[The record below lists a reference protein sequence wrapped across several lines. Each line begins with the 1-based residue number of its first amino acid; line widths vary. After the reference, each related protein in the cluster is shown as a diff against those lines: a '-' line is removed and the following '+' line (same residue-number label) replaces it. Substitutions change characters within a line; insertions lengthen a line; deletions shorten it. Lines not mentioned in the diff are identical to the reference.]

1 MASELDYRPSSL
13 DMGPE
18 KWIDVGGIRTRY
30 FDQGAGER
38 IVFVHG
44 VQMGSTDGSSNAR
57 SWELNFVPLAPAHNV
72 ISLDRLGQGYTDNPK
87 SDADYTM
94 HASVQ
99 HVIAFLDRLGKKP
112 YHLVGHSRG
121 GYIVTRITLERPDL
135 VDRKSTR
142 LNSSH

>member
-44 VQMGSTDGSSNAR
+44 VQMGSTEIGR
-57 SWELNFVPLAPAHNV
+57 AHV
-72 ISLDRLGQGYTDNPK
+72 
-87 SDADYTM
+87 
-94 HASVQ
+94 
-99 HVIAFLDRLGKKP
+99 
-112 YHLVGHSRG
+112 
-121 GYIVTRITLERPDL
+121 
-135 VDRKSTR
+135 
-142 LNSSH
+142 